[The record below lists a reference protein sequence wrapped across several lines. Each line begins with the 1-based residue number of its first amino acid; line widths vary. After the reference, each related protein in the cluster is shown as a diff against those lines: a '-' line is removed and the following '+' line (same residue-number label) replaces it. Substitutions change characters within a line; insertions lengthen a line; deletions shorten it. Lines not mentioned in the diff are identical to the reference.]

1 MRFAALLALLV
12 AAGIP
17 LLAYLWETLNLL
29 LGGHLG
35 VRRLALSAP
44 LLVVFAALLWFTAR
58 SLQRAAAARPGA
70 APGETEPL
78 IAGTVF
84 LTAFLMMFV
93 FAGWLVVYT
102 VLLHR

>member
-1 MRFAALLALLV
+1 MGWPTGRDQSRFWRLTFLRSATMRFAALLALLV

-17 LLAYLWETLNLL
+17 LLAY
-29 LGGHLG
+29 
-35 VRRLALSAP
+35 
-44 LLVVFAALLWFTAR
+44 FAALLWFTAR